1 MENRASVTSKRSV
14 LVPLS
19 ALTSAV
25 GLRVTEATGQSDSNT
40 EFGLDQELPSGIEE
54 AEEAAAAAA
63 AVAATARNST
73 AVEHPPTESPASL
86 RLELSS
92 IQQSQSPQPR
102 SDISFGSVHS
112 RDDTFEELQQNE
124 PRPQRRN
131 VLLSSDSEDAEHDGG
146 SGGAAAVA
154 LPEIDRVGGGGA
166 TGSGL
171 GELGGGGAGGDAG
184 GGAGVED
191 VASLQAKAYGGA
203 RPKTKSQANT
213 TASLNKT
220 LSQSVWACECG
231 FVSTSGDRQVFS
243 ANKSIVHP
251 STTSL
256 KYRYS
261 YFLSFT

>member
-63 AVAATARNST
+63 AAVAATARNST
-73 AVEHPPTESPASL
+73 AVDHPPTESPASL

-112 RDDTFEELQQNE
+112 HDDTFEELHQNE
-124 PRPQRRN
+124 PRSMRRN

-146 SGGAAAVA
+146 SGGAAEVV

-166 TGSGL
+166 AGAGL
-171 GELGGGGAGGDAG
+171 GELGGGGGAGGDAG
-184 GGAGVED
+184 DGAGAED

-203 RPKTKSQANT
+203 RPKTKSQTNA

-243 ANKSIVHP
+243 ANKS
-251 STTSL
+251 
-256 KYRYS
+256 
-261 YFLSFT
+261 YF